1 MRQGCEQ
8 FFIEIGRDNRAKNVL
23 RANRVQ
29 PPLCAPLIEVVTGQT
44 PRPSC
49 VWGMCRHA
57 LWVGEWEFL
66 DNFL

>member
-8 FFIEIGRDNRAKNVL
+8 FFIETGRDSRAKNVL

-49 VWGMCRHA
+49 VWGYVQACT
-57 LWVGEWEFL
+57 VGRGMGISG
-66 DNFL
+66 